1 MKSFTIFAVA
11 AAGVLAASSEASAAL
26 IANGSFETPIVP
38 VGSFTNF
45 AVGSG
50 LLTGWTVFGL
60 AGTNVSIVSGSFSQN
75 GVTFEAED
83 GNQWLDLTGDGSNS
97 TEGVSQAVTTTTGD
111 QYQLSYFIGNTTGG
125 GIFGTTST
133 VDVSLNGVPT
143 FADTKSNVSPTDL
156 NWEQFTHTFVAAG
169 TSTTLAFQNADPA
182 NHNSNGLDTVVLVDQ
197 GPAPVPAPLIGFGL
211 PVFLAVGG
219 LWLGGRLLERSRTGV
234 GVIRF

>member
-1 MKSFTIFAVA
+1 MKSFTILAVA
-11 AAGVLAASSEASAAL
+11 AASVLAASSGASAAL

-38 VGSFTNF
+38 TGGFTDF

-50 LLTGWTVFGL
+50 ALTGWTVFGP

-83 GNQWLDLTGDGSNS
+83 GSQWLDLTGDGSNS
-97 TEGVSQAVTTTTGD
+97 TEGVSQAVTTTIGD

-125 GIFGTTST
+125 GIFGTTSS

-143 FADTKSNVSPTDL
+143 FADTNSNVSPTDL
-156 NWEQFTHTFVAAG
+156 NWEQFTHTFVATG
-169 TSTTLAFQNADPA
+169 TSTTLAFQNADPP
-182 NHNSNGLDTVVLVDQ
+182 NDNSNGLDNVVLVDQ
-197 GPAPVPAPLIGFGL
+197 GPAPVPAPLIGFGI

-219 LWLGGRLLERSRTGV
+219 LLFGAKWFERTGA
-234 GVIRF
+234 GV